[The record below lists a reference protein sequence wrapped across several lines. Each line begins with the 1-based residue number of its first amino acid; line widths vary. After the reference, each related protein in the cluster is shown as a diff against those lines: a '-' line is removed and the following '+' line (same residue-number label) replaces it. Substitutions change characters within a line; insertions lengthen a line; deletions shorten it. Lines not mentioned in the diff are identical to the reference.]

1 MGQWEAD
8 GGREKLCLG
17 YNIGPAEKLIAVKRY
32 RFVERCV
39 YVESEFETTDAEDG
53 ESQVG

>member
-1 MGQWEAD
+1 M
-8 GGREKLCLG
+8 CLG